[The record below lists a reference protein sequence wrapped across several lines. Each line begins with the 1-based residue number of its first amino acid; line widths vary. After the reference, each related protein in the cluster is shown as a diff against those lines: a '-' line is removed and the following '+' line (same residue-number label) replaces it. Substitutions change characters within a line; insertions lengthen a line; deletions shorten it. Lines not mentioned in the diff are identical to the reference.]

1 MVLQVLD
8 LPVIYR
14 LNGTYPNEFFV
25 RQVWCILQ
33 PTAEIRI
40 LGS

>member
-14 LNGTYPNEFFV
+14 LNGTDSNEFFV
-25 RQVWCILQ
+25 GQVCCILQ
-33 PTAEIRI
+33 AAAKIRI
-40 LGS
+40 LRS